1 MARIILK
8 EKYSF
13 ADLFGLIMT
22 IVGILFIAQP
32 PFMFPRKAKKITEKF
47 ISLFLNSSDPDNSN
61 HFYNCSPI
69 KYHFVDFSSSL
80 ANVEKK
86 LASFEYGLIRSL
98 NDTKN
103 HTSLLEF
110 ETKVLLNE
118 SMVIFRNTSALCGPV
133 PESVLKKALGISMAI
148 MGAVALT
155 GVTILLK
162 KLNNRSVHYSVNLA
176 YASYFGFPISLLISI
191 ILIVTGV
198 EKKNKVFLENPSLI
212 AEQTAYSVASAICAI
227 YSQFLMVISMRHE
240 EASKACLFRATDL
253 FFTFALQYIILS
265 IKPNLYNTIG
275 SNLIFLGVLVI
286 MVHKILDQKFN
297 KNKKGTAENPNSESE
312 NILKTIVFFKF

>member
-8 EKYSF
+8 EKYSL
-13 ADLFGLIMT
+13 ADLFGLLMT

-32 PFMFPRKAKKITEKF
+32 PFMFPRKAKKINENF
-47 ISLFLNSSDPDNSN
+47 VDLFLNSSHADSYSLN
-61 HFYNCSPI
+61 HFYNCSSI
-69 KYHFVDFSSSL
+69 KFHLTDYMSSI

-86 LASFEYGLIRSL
+86 LFQFEHGLIRSL
-98 NDTKN
+98 NETQN
-103 HTSLLEF
+103 LTSLVEF
-110 ETKVLLNE
+110 ETKVFLNE
-118 SMVIFRNTSALCGPV
+118 SMVILRNTSALCGPES
-133 PESVLKKALGISMAI
+133 ESVLKKALGISTAI

-191 ILIVTGV
+191 ILIATGV
-198 EKKNKVFLENPSLI
+198 EKKNKIFFENPSLI
-212 AEQTAYSVASAICAI
+212 GEQTAYSVASAVCAI

-286 MVHKILDQKFN
+286 MVHKILDQRFN
-297 KNKKGTAENPNSESE
+297 KNKKEGDSEESE
-312 NILKTIVFFKF
+312 NMLKTILFFKF